1 MAKQKDN
8 YLDYVPKHNSLF
20 ECRENKKG
28 HVEVKVHNKGIFNR
42 IAQLIAR
49 KPRYSYIELDDF
61 GTFVWHS
68 IDGVR
73 SIYDIGQLVKEHF
86 GDKAEP
92 LYERLC
98 YFIKLLH
105 KNQFIVY
112 MNKINKQINK
122 YFKGDSVMRVLSEL
136 EPKNVFSFF
145 EDICN
150 IPHPSYK
157 EEKISN
163 YLVDFAKERK
173 LEYYQDSLNNVI
185 IIKEASK
192 GYEDAAPIILQGH
205 MDMVC
210 EKTPDC
216 DKNMDEDG
224 LDLEVNGDFISA
236 KGTTLGGDDGI
247 AVAYALAILDDDSI
261 AHPRLEFV
269 CTVSEE
275 VGMEG
280 ASSIDVSMLKGKK
293 LLNMDSEEE
302 GIMLASCAGGC
313 SSRVT
318 LKLDKNK
325 VTGTKLS
332 ITLSGLTGGHSGV
345 EIDKGRGNANVLMSR
360 ILRDVITDNNVY
372 LAAFNGGRKDNAIP
386 RECMAEIIVAADKT
400 AEVKAAIENA
410 AKEIKEEFAT
420 SDADLKCVVDISEGC
435 STEAVTYED
444 STKAVSLIQALPNGI
459 MRMSQDI
466 DNLVETSLNLGV
478 ISLDESGI
486 CLRFSLRSSVGAA
499 LKNLK
504 SQIKFISEAFRANAE
519 FTGEYPAW
527 EYKKDSK
534 LRDDMVRIFEQMY
547 GKKPTIEAIHA
558 GVECGILAGKIEGLD
573 CISMGPDIFDIHTT
587 EEHLSISSTKRMY
600 EYILNVIACK

>member
-1 MAKQKDN
+1 
-8 YLDYVPKHNSLF
+8 
-20 ECRENKKG
+20 
-28 HVEVKVHNKGIFNR
+28 
-42 IAQLIAR
+42 
-49 KPRYSYIELDDF
+49 
-61 GTFVWHS
+61 
-68 IDGVR
+68 
-73 SIYDIGQLVKEHF
+73 
-86 GDKAEP
+86 
-92 LYERLC
+92 
-98 YFIKLLH
+98 
-105 KNQFIVY
+105 
-112 MNKINKQINK
+112 
-122 YFKGDSVMRVLSEL
+122 MRVLSEL

-372 LAAFNGGRKDNAIP
+372 LVAFNGGRKDNAIP

-435 STEAVTYED
+435 SAEAVTYED
-444 STKAVSLIQALPNGI
+444 SIRAVSLIQSLPNGI

>member
-1 MAKQKDN
+1 
-8 YLDYVPKHNSLF
+8 
-20 ECRENKKG
+20 
-28 HVEVKVHNKGIFNR
+28 
-42 IAQLIAR
+42 
-49 KPRYSYIELDDF
+49 
-61 GTFVWHS
+61 
-68 IDGVR
+68 
-73 SIYDIGQLVKEHF
+73 
-86 GDKAEP
+86 
-92 LYERLC
+92 
-98 YFIKLLH
+98 
-105 KNQFIVY
+105 
-112 MNKINKQINK
+112 
-122 YFKGDSVMRVLSEL
+122 MRVLSEL

-163 YLVDFAKERK
+163 YLVEFAKARN
-173 LEYYQDSLNNVI
+173 LEYYQDSLYNVI

-192 GYEDAAPIILQGH
+192 GYEDVAPIILQGH

-216 DKNMDEDG
+216 DKNMDKEG
-224 LDLEVNGDFISA
+224 LDLEVNGDFVSA

-280 ASSIDVSMLKGKK
+280 AAGIDVSMLKGKK
-293 LLNMDSEEE
+293 LLNMDSEDE

-313 SSRVT
+313 SAQV
-318 LKLDKNK
+318 KLRLNRTEM
-325 VTGTKLS
+325 TGTKLHIS
-332 ITLSGLTGGHSGV
+332 ISGLTGGHSGV

-360 ILRDVITDNNVY
+360 ILRD
-372 LAAFNGGRKDNAIP
+372 AAKKAPIFIVSVEGGKKDNAIP
-386 RECMAEIIVAADKT
+386 RECLSEIIVEADK
-400 AEVKAAIENA
+400 AEAVKAAVEETAN
-410 AKEIKEEFAT
+410 EIREEFAT
-420 SDADLKCVVDISEGC
+420 SDADFNVTTELSDGC
-435 STEAVTYED
+435 SVKAVTKED
-444 STKAVSLIQALPNGI
+444 SAKAVALIQSLPNGI

-466 DNLVETSLNLGV
+466 DNLVETSLNLGI

-486 CLRFSLRSSVGAA
+486 CLRFALRSSVGAA

-504 SQIKFISEAFRANAE
+504 NQIACVSKTYGGSVE

-534 LRDDMVRIFEQMY
+534 LRDDMVNIFEQMY

-558 GVECGILAGKIEGLD
+558 GVECGILAGKIEDLD
-573 CISMGPDIFDIHTT
+573 CISMGPDIFNIHTT
-587 EEHLSISSTKRMY
+587 EEHLSISSAKRMY